1 LRHFVPLPDAT
12 GRRTLRW
19 AQMQHRAN
27 RYEPE
32 YWRDRG
38 VKAQALLQELHD
50 LHARRLM
57 LQIAMMYSA
66 MALRA
71 EIRAADNPATQ

>member
-1 LRHFVPLPDAT
+1 MQ
-12 GRRTLRW
+12 RRT
-19 AQMQHRAN
+19 N

-38 VKAQALLQELHD
+38 AEAQERLRELHD
-50 LHARRLM
+50 LQARRLM

-71 EIRAADNPATQ
+71 ETRAADDRATW